1 MSFPCVSRL
10 LKAPPGE
17 PTLKEKNDSG
27 GRKWHL
33 TLTSYSTRTRHSL
46 LESVTLSLPGGY
58 VHLCTHF
65 PAHPSLPQHAPSCA
79 SFLSRAAQRRPGPVS
94 SLGINWRSAS
104 AFQSRVKKKKVN
116 YNCRAREKWK
126 GNLRWHL
133 SALVAYEMAGNEF
146 EYGRKARQCVV
157 FVLPVESALKGVKRE
172 GPGAHPGSRRTRPVG
187 TPGPIITGP
196 RTSACPG
203 ISRSGQPLC
212 PVASANQS
220 CQ

>member
-1 MSFPCVSRL
+1 M
-10 LKAPPGE
+10 
-17 PTLKEKNDSG
+17 
-27 GRKWHL
+27 
-33 TLTSYSTRTRHSL
+33 TSYSTRTRHSL
-46 LESVTLSLPGGY
+46 LESVTLSLPGRY

-94 SLGINWRSAS
+94 SLGINGGARPRSKVAS
-104 AFQSRVKKKKVN
+104 KKKLVN
-116 YNCRAREKWK
+116 YNCRARKSERATF
-126 GNLRWHL
+126 GGI
-133 SALVAYEMAGNEF
+133 SALLWRMRWQVMSSSMVEKRDNASSSW
-146 EYGRKARQCVV
+146 
-157 FVLPVESALKGVKRE
+157 LPVESALKGVKGE
-172 GPGAHPGSRRTRPVG
+172 GPGAHPGSRRTRPVS

-203 ISRSGQPLC
+203 ISRSGRPLC